1 MKLNTLNPPPKGM
14 DLYMKK
20 GLGRGLEAL
29 IPDVSPEETAVNTE
43 KNVETM
49 RLSNIEPNPDQP
61 RSNFDTEKLEAL
73 AKSIEQY
80 GLISPIIVRKNEKNR
95 FYTII
100 AGERRWRAAKLA
112 GLKEVPVIVKEYD
125 DKVMSEVALVENL
138 QREDLNPIEEAMA
151 VDELMKKYD
160 LTQEEIS
167 EKVGKSRSAIAN
179 SLRLLNLSDSV
190 KKLIEQQEISAGH
203 ARTLVGLSAQQQE
216 DIAFEIIRKELSVRQ
231 TEQLVNSY
239 KNADKPKKEKG
250 AVVMNLAAKELQT
263 SLSRKLGTK
272 VRVKQNDKKG
282 KIEIEFYDDET
293 LSRILSYLDK

>member
-1 MKLNTLNPPPKGM
+1 
-14 DLYMKK
+14 MKK
-20 GLGRGLEAL
+20 GLGRGLGAL
-29 IPDVSPEETAVNTE
+29 IPDASPEETAINTE

-49 RLSNIEPNPDQP
+49 RLSNIEPNPEQP
-61 RSNFDTEKLEAL
+61 RSNFDAERLEAL

-80 GLISPIIVRKNEKNR
+80 GVISPIIVRKNEKNR

-125 DKVMSEVALVENL
+125 DKIMSEVALVENL
-138 QREDLNPIEEAMA
+138 QREDLNPIEEALA

-190 KKLIEQQEISAGH
+190 KKLIVQQEISAGH
-203 ARTLVGLSAQQQE
+203 ARTLVGLSPEQQE
-216 DIAFEIIRKELSVRQ
+216 KIAFEVIRKELSVRQ
-231 TEQLVNSY
+231 TEQLVGSY
-239 KNADKPKKEKG
+239 KKSGKTKKEKG
-250 AVVMNLAAKELQT
+250 AVVMNLAAKELQQ

-293 LSRILSYLDK
+293 LNRILSYLNK

>member
-1 MKLNTLNPPPKGM
+1 
-14 DLYMKK
+14 MKK
-20 GLGRGLEAL
+20 GLGRGLGAL
-29 IPDVSPEETAVNTE
+29 IPDASPEETAVNAE
-43 KNVETM
+43 KNVDTM
-49 RLSNIEPNPDQP
+49 RLSNIEPNPEQP
-61 RSNFDTEKLEAL
+61 RSNFDAERLEAL

-80 GLISPIIVRKNEKNR
+80 GVISPIIVRKNEKNR

-138 QREDLNPIEEAMA
+138 QREDLNPIEEALA

-190 KKLIEQQEISAGH
+190 KKLIVQQEISAGH
-203 ARTLVGLSAQQQE
+203 ARTLVGLSPEQQE
-216 DIAFEIIRKELSVRQ
+216 KIAFEVIRKELSVRQ
-231 TEQLVNSY
+231 TEQLVGSY
-239 KNADKPKKEKG
+239 KMTGKTKKEKG
-250 AVVMNLAAKELQT
+250 AVVMNLAAKELQQ

-293 LSRILSYLDK
+293 LNRILSYLNK

>member
-1 MKLNTLNPPPKGM
+1 MKLNALNPPPKGM

>member
-1 MKLNTLNPPPKGM
+1 
-14 DLYMKK
+14 MKK
-20 GLGRGLEAL
+20 GLGRGLGAL
-29 IPDVSPEETAVNTE
+29 IPDASPEETAINTE

-49 RLSNIEPNPDQP
+49 RLSNIEPNPEQP
-61 RSNFDTEKLEAL
+61 RSNFDAERLEAL

-80 GLISPIIVRKNEKNR
+80 GVISPIIVRKNEKNR

-138 QREDLNPIEEAMA
+138 QREDLNPIEEALA

-190 KKLIEQQEISAGH
+190 KKLIVQQEISAGH
-203 ARTLVGLSAQQQE
+203 ARTLVGLSPEQQE
-216 DIAFEIIRKELSVRQ
+216 KIAFEVIRKELSVRQ
-231 TEQLVNSY
+231 TEQLVGSY
-239 KNADKPKKEKG
+239 KKSGKTKKEKG
-250 AVVMNLAAKELQT
+250 AVVMNLAAKELQQ

-293 LSRILSYLDK
+293 LNRILSYLNK

>member
-1 MKLNTLNPPPKGM
+1 
-14 DLYMKK
+14 MKK
-20 GLGRGLEAL
+20 GLGRGLGAL
-29 IPDVSPEETAVNTE
+29 IPDASPEETAVNTE

-49 RLSNIEPNPDQP
+49 RLSNIEPNPEQP
-61 RSNFDTEKLEAL
+61 RTNFDAERLEAL

-80 GLISPIIVRKNEKNR
+80 GVISPIIVRKNEKNR

-138 QREDLNPIEEAMA
+138 QREDLNPIEEALA

-190 KKLIEQQEISAGH
+190 KKLIVQQEISAGH
-203 ARTLVGLSAQQQE
+203 ARTLVGLSPEQQE
-216 DIAFEIIRKELSVRQ
+216 KIAFEVIRKELSVRQ
-231 TEQLVNSY
+231 TEQLVGSY
-239 KNADKPKKEKG
+239 KKTGKTKKEKG
-250 AVVMNLAAKELQT
+250 AVVMNLAAKELQQ

-293 LSRILSYLDK
+293 LNRILSYLNK

>member
-1 MKLNTLNPPPKGM
+1 
-14 DLYMKK
+14 MKK
-20 GLGRGLEAL
+20 GLGRGLGAL
-29 IPDVSPEETAVNTE
+29 IPDASPEETAVNTE

-49 RLSNIEPNPDQP
+49 RLSNIEPNPEQP
-61 RSNFDTEKLEAL
+61 RSNFDAERLEAL

-80 GLISPIIVRKNEKNR
+80 GVISPIIVRKNEKNR

-138 QREDLNPIEEAMA
+138 QREDLNPIEEALA

-179 SLRLLNLSDSV
+179 SLRLLSLSDSV
-190 KKLIEQQEISAGH
+190 KKLIVQQEISAGH
-203 ARTLVGLSAQQQE
+203 ARTLVGLSPEQQE
-216 DIAFEIIRKELSVRQ
+216 KIAFEVIRKELSVRQ
-231 TEQLVNSY
+231 TEQLVGSY
-239 KNADKPKKEKG
+239 KKTGKTKKEKG
-250 AVVMNLAAKELQT
+250 AVVMNLAAKELQQ

-293 LSRILSYLDK
+293 LNRILSYLNK

>member
-1 MKLNTLNPPPKGM
+1 
-14 DLYMKK
+14 MKK
-20 GLGRGLEAL
+20 GLGRGLGAL
-29 IPDVSPEETAVNTE
+29 IPDASPEETAVNAE

-49 RLSNIEPNPDQP
+49 RLSNIEPNPEQP
-61 RSNFDTEKLEAL
+61 RSNFDAERLEAL

-80 GLISPIIVRKNEKNR
+80 GVISPIIVRKNEKNR

-138 QREDLNPIEEAMA
+138 QREDLNPIEEALA

-179 SLRLLNLSDSV
+179 SLRLLSLSDSV
-190 KKLIEQQEISAGH
+190 KKLIVQQEISAGH
-203 ARTLVGLSAQQQE
+203 ARTLVGLSPEQQE
-216 DIAFEIIRKELSVRQ
+216 KIAFEVIRKELSVRQ
-231 TEQLVNSY
+231 TEQLVGSY
-239 KNADKPKKEKG
+239 KKTGKTKKEKG
-250 AVVMNLAAKELQT
+250 AVVMNLAAKELQQ

-293 LSRILSYLDK
+293 LNRILSYLNK